1 MQIIIR
7 IFLQNILPV
16 FLLISL
22 GFFLGRKFT
31 IDINSLSKI
40 NFYLLIPSFMFTN
53 LYMTEIGIEAIKALI
68 VTLLILATNFLMG
81 FLIAKFRKYDPGM
94 GNAFQNSLMFY
105 NSGNIGIPLITLVYS
120 TGTFL
125 INGETPYLTIALT
138 TQIMVL
144 LVQNVSINTFGFF
157 NASRSNRPWKRALIQ
172 IFKMPAIYAVALAF
186 LLKNIPFDFTL
197 TPFWPAL
204 SYLKNAL
211 VPIALISLGV
221 QLTKS
226 KLKFND
232 GSVWLAVIVRLVIG
246 PMIAY
251 LYIRLLGVDGIV
263 AQALL
268 ISSAV
273 PTAVNTALI
282 AVECKN
288 HPDYATHIVVL
299 STLFASITLIAV
311 IFLSTLWFPM

>member
-1 MQIIIR
+1 
-7 IFLQNILPV
+7 
-16 FLLISL
+16 
-22 GFFLGRKFT
+22 
-31 IDINSLSKI
+31 
-40 NFYLLIPSFMFTN
+40 MFTN
-53 LYMTEIGIEAIKALI
+53 LYTAKIDIQAYKALL
-68 VTLLILATNFLMG
+68 VTVLILLSNFFMG
-81 FLIAKFRKYDPGM
+81 HFIAKLRKYDPGK

-157 NASRSNRPWKRALIQ
+157 NASRSNQHWKQAVIQ
-172 IFKMPAIYAVALAF
+172 VVKMPAIYAVALAF
-186 LLKNIPFDFTL
+186 ILKSIPFNFMGTPIWPTL
-197 TPFWPAL
+197 M
-204 SYLKNAL
+204 YLKGAL
-211 VPIALISLGV
+211 VPIALIALGV
-221 QLTKS
+221 QLSKS
-226 KLKFND
+226 KLQLND
-232 GSVWLAVIVRLVIG
+232 GSAWLAVILRLIVG
-246 PMIAY
+246 PILAF
-251 LYIRLLGVDGIV
+251 LFIKLLGIDGIV

-299 STLFASITLIAV
+299 STVFASVTLIAV
-311 IFLSTLWFPM
+311 IFVSTLLFSI